1 MPFNTYSRHTGL
13 SVGLCRLCVQP
24 FVCEFSTPH
33 VRSITGSFWMV
44 FYTTGFALAVLF
56 GLSVVYQTVFL

>member
-1 MPFNTYSRHTGL
+1 M
-13 SVGLCRLCVQP
+13 CRLCVQP